1 VLSGGAPT
9 FMNCNDK
16 AFLMEKIGPRAT
28 GIICGLEQQIM
39 ELREYLKVIR
49 VSGTSGSRLETNP
62 VYEQKRDENK
72 G

>member
-1 VLSGGAPT
+1 
-9 FMNCNDK
+9 
-16 AFLMEKIGPRAT
+16 MEKIGPRAT